1 MITAWILIANY
12 LVDKGPGTVVIPNL
26 PSYEECRR
34 VDAEL
39 RSKTEG
45 EVVVKT
51 PLGSTYTYYK
61 VWTDS
66 LCLEARKQ
74 K

>member
-1 MITAWILIANY
+1 MITVWILIANY
-12 LVDKGPGTVVIPNL
+12 IVDRGPGSVVIQDL

-39 RSKTEG
+39 RGKMPKIVAINNSFDVNYRERI
-45 EVVVKT
+45 
-51 PLGSTYTYYK
+51 
-61 VWTDS
+61 WTDS